1 MLPKGLAST
10 PFGNSEGD
18 LGLISGRQSEIVL
31 PLAANSPTNRSFE
44 TISLALSCYHQCIPQ
59 QSRLAVFYYNEPRSI
74 RMCRQSH
81 ACAARLKNNGV
92 TIEGLAGLFDFGG
105 AQNGGVEAGSRVS

>member
-44 TISLALSCYHQCIPQ
+44 TISLALC
-59 QSRLAVFYYNEPRSI
+59 LAITNAFLNKV
-74 RMCRQSH
+74 
-81 ACAARLKNNGV
+81 A
-92 TIEGLAGLFDFGG
+92 
-105 AQNGGVEAGSRVS
+105 